1 MHLAGPE
8 PMKALALAAC
18 CLSAVLSVAR
28 GDYTWPDSRAFGGP
42 DIGVYRLDLYRQNG
56 PENVDVARR
65 KRNVLV
71 SSGKHILRLTARCIQ
86 TWAVLYRKLCLQY
99 CFAAASAQPWKMLI
113 NLRDIACLLWQDIP
127 CRHRPSY
134 TLE

>member
-1 MHLAGPE
+1 MQ
-8 PMKALALAAC
+8 ALALAAC

-71 SSGKHILRLTARCIQ
+71 SLNEDILRLMLCYIQ
-86 TWAVLYRKLCLQY
+86 
-99 CFAAASAQPWKMLI
+99 M
-113 NLRDIACLLWQDIP
+113 
-127 CRHRPSY
+127 
-134 TLE
+134 

>member
-1 MHLAGPE
+1 MDLAGPE

-56 PENVDVARR
+56 PREC
-65 KRNVLV
+65 KRCTTKAQCI
-71 SSGKHILRLTARCIQ
+71 GKLGQTHPSAHAMLRTSTA
-86 TWAVLYRKLCLQY
+86 CLPS
-99 CFAAASAQPWKMLI
+99 CVFNPALLLL
-113 NLRDIACLLWQDIP
+113 LRDEYMLMPVCCGKTSHVGIALYIIA
-127 CRHRPSY
+127 
-134 TLE
+134 